1 MDHEA
6 AARRALELREQLHY
20 HNYRYYVLDDPVISD
35 HEYDLLLRELQRL
48 EAQFPDLITP
58 DSPTQR
64 VGAPPREEL
73 GTVRHSVPMLS
84 LESIYSEEEFRRFLD
99 RVERETGGE
108 QALVAE
114 PKYDG
119 LAVELVYRNGVLES
133 GSTRGDGIVG
143 EDVTDNLRTIP
154 TVPLRL
160 IRARGASP
168 LPPLLEVRGEV
179 LLPREAFQRLNRS
192 REQAG
197 EPIFANPRNA
207 AAGSLRQLDP
217 AITASRPLEI
227 YCYGIGQVE
236 GLDFARE
243 WDIVQSLRG
252 WGLRVDQRVEL
263 CESFS
268 QALAFHARM
277 AQERDALPYEIDG
290 VVFKI
295 NDRALQAQMGE
306 RSRSPRW
313 AVAYKFSP
321 RQATTQLRDILV
333 SVGRTGVLTPVAILE
348 PVQIG
353 GVTVS
358 RASLHNI
365 EEVRRKDIRIGD
377 TLLVER
383 AGDVI
388 PYVVK
393 PIVEDRTGA
402 ERPFEM
408 PNRCPACGTPVLTSP
423 DDPLV
428 RCPSL
433 DCPAQVEGHLQHF
446 ASRGALDI
454 EGLGEKLAHQLV
466 ETGAVRRLPELYDL
480 TEERLV
486 ALERMGRKSAQ
497 NLLQQ
502 LQNSKHP
509 PLARFIYALSVPQ
522 VGEHVAA
529 LLADHFGT
537 LEMLLE
543 AREEDLRSIPG
554 IGPEIA
560 RAVHRFFSEPR
571 NRAILQDLLA
581 HGLKPQPVVRPIR
594 QVPHAP
600 LRNKTFVFTGA
611 LEGLTREQAAEAVEA
626 LGARVTDSVSKKT
639 DYVVVGRDPG
649 SKRAKAEALGV
660 TTLTEDEFRR
670 LLEKSQAGA

>member
-1 MDHEA
+1 MDHDA
-6 AARRALELREQLHY
+6 AARRIAELREQIRY
-20 HNYRYYVLDDPVISD
+20 HNYRYYVLDNPVVSD
-35 HEYDLLLRELQRL
+35 YEYDRMMQELQAL
-48 EAQFPDLITP
+48 EEQFPDLITP

-99 RVERETGGE
+99 RVARETGGE

-119 LAVELVYRNGVLES
+119 LAVELVYRDGILVA
-133 GSTRGDGIVG
+133 GSTRGDGYVG
-143 EDVTDNLRTIP
+143 EEVTDNLRTIK

-160 IRARGASP
+160 IREEGAP
-168 LPPLLEVRGEV
+168 PVPPLLEARGEV
-179 LLPREAFQRLNRS
+179 LLPREAFQRLNRA
-192 REQAG
+192 REEAG

-207 AAGSLRQLDP
+207 AAGSLRQLDSS
-217 AITASRPLEI
+217 ITASRPLEM

-236 GLDFARE
+236 GIDFARE

-263 CESFS
+263 CESFQ
-268 QALAFHARM
+268 QALEFHARM
-277 AQERDALPYEIDG
+277 ARERDALPYEIDG
-290 VVFKI
+290 VVFKVD
-295 NDRALQAQMGE
+295 DRALQTQMGE

-313 AVAYKFSP
+313 ATAYKFAP
-321 RQATTQLRDILV
+321 RQATTKLKDIFV
-333 SVGRTGVLTPVAILE
+333 SVGRTGILTPVAVLE

-358 RASLHNI
+358 RASLHNL
-365 EEVRRKDIRIGD
+365 EEIRRKDIRIGD

-393 PIVEDRTGA
+393 PIEEDRTGT
-402 ERPFEM
+402 ERKFEM
-408 PNRCPACGTPVLTSP
+408 PDRCPVCGTPVLTTP
-423 DDPLV
+423 GDPLV

-433 DCPAQVEGHLQHF
+433 DCPAQIEGRLEHF

-454 EGLGEKLAHQLV
+454 EGLGEKLAQQLV
-466 ETGAVRRLPELYDL
+466 AEGVVRRLPELYDL
-480 TEERLV
+480 TEQRLV
-486 ALERMGRKSAQ
+486 TLERMGKKSAQ
-497 NLLQQ
+497 NLLRE
-502 LQNSKHP
+502 LENSKRP

-522 VGEHVAA
+522 VGEHVAT

-537 LEMLLE
+537 LEALLQAQE
-543 AREEDLRSIPG
+543 QDLQAIAG

-560 RAVHRFFSEPR
+560 RSVYRFFAEPR
-571 NRAILQDLLA
+571 NQAIIRDLLQ
-581 HGLKPQPVVRPIR
+581 HGVQPQPVAPAVREGR
-594 QVPHAP
+594 GP
-600 LRNKTFVFTGA
+600 LQDKTFVFTGA
-611 LEGLTREQAAEAVEA
+611 LDNFTRDQAGAAVEA
-626 LGARVTDSVSKKT
+626 LGARVTDAVSKKT

-649 SKRAKAEALGV
+649 SKREKAEMLGV
-660 TTLTEDEFRR
+660 TMLSEEEFQKLLREGQTE
-670 LLEKSQAGA
+670 A